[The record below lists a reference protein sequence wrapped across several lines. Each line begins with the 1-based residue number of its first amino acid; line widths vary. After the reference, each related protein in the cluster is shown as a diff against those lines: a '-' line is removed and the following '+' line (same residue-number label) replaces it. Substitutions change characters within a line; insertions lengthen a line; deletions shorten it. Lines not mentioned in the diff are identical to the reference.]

1 MTLFCGRH
9 TKYNYRSFYFI
20 TFIHIC
26 VFASPFYFIE
36 YLVHSLQSFLVPYHR
51 ILHVQSIAAV
61 VDLRGTQNFLNFM
74 RFFFFWKIWQNRM
87 LMPPPPPLPPR
98 VVRPLLRG
106 ILDPFLSSMSLR
118 ELAEFYIAA
127 SDVTLSDRN
136 TAIIQIYYAF
146 HYK

>member
-9 TKYNYRSFYFI
+9 TKYNYRTFYFI
-20 TFIHIC
+20 TFIPIC

-36 YLVHSLQSFLVPYHR
+36 YLVDSLQSFLVPYHR

-61 VDLRGTQNFLNFM
+61 VDLRGVPKFSKFHTV
-74 RFFFFWKIWQNRM
+74 FFFLENLAKSYVDA
-87 LMPPPPPLPPR
+87 PSTPLPPR

-136 TAIIQIYYAF
+136 TAIIQIYYTF